1 MSLKWKKTFCGE
13 VKMPE
18 KIKLGQILLEAD
30 LLSAAQL
37 RQALAVQKKSKIKL
51 GQLLVQEGTVRES
64 QIVDLL
70 ARQLNI
76 EKYRPDTFAID
87 LELAKMVPVE
97 MAYTYQVAPIKKI
110 NSLLTIAMPDP
121 LDINAVDVVVRHTK
135 IEVETVI
142 CTDQQLNQLLNSL
155 YGSFAGIVDIL
166 EGMSDITIDKADDKT
181 TVTEDVEMSSLQNM
195 AEEAPVVALAN
206 SILLQAIRDGA
217 SDVHISPAKAHARV
231 RFRVDGK
238 LHEMPAPPRPMFLPI
253 VSRLKILAG
262 MDIAVSRIPQDGRF
276 TVKMKNKDI
285 NIRASTLPSIYG
297 ENVVLRLLD
306 TSSGIY
312 SLDRLGMPA
321 DDRRKIKTAAARPYG
336 MILSTGP
343 TGSGK
348 STSLYAILK
357 QLNHPEVNIITVE
370 DPVEYRIKDILQ
382 IQLNRKAGM
391 TFAKGLRSIL
401 RQDPDVIMVGEI
413 RDCETASI
421 GVQAALTGHRVL
433 STIHT
438 NDAASA
444 VTRMID
450 MGIEPFLVSA
460 VMAVSFAQRLV
471 RKICPGCKDVYR
483 PPKDVL
489 NYWGLDG
496 TDDSVFAKGK
506 GCLNCMNTGYKGRT
520 GLYEVLVVDEAI
532 QELILNHNS
541 AREIERAA
549 IASGNFTPLKQN
561 ALDKVTKGITTF
573 EEAASAVLV

>member
-1 MSLKWKKTFCGE
+1 
-13 VKMPE
+13 MPE
-18 KIKLGQILLEAD
+18 KMKLGQILLEAE
-30 LLSAAQL
+30 LLSVAQL
-37 RQALAVQKKSKIKL
+37 RQALAVQKKRKIKL

-64 QIVDLL
+64 QLVDLL

-76 EKYRPDTFAID
+76 EKYGPDNITID
-87 LELAKMVPVE
+87 LELAKILPAE
-97 MAYTYQVAPIKKI
+97 MAYTYQVAPIRKI

-121 LDINAVDVVVRHTK
+121 LDINAFDAVVRHTK

-142 CTDQQLNQLLNSL
+142 CTEQQLNQLLNSL
-155 YGSFAGIVDIL
+155 YGSFAGITDIL
-166 EGMSDITIDKADDKT
+166 EGMSDLTIDKADDRT
-181 TVTEDVEMSSLQNM
+181 AVTEDVEMSSLQNM

-217 SDVHISPAKAHARV
+217 SDVHISPARAHVRV

-238 LHEMPAPPRPMFLPI
+238 LHEMPAPPRPMFLPF

-276 TVKMKNKDI
+276 TVKMKNRDI

-321 DDRRKIKTAAARPYG
+321 DDRSKINTAVTRPYG

-357 QLNHPEVNIITVE
+357 QLNQPEVNIITVE
-370 DPVEYRIKDILQ
+370 DPVEYRMNDILQ

-391 TFAKGLRSIL
+391 NFAKGLRSIL

-413 RDCETASI
+413 RDRETASV

-450 MGIEPFLVSA
+450 MGIEPFLVSS

-471 RKICPGCKDVYR
+471 RRICPGCKEEYR
-483 PPKDVL
+483 PPDDVL
-489 NYWGLDG
+489 NYWGLAG
-496 TDDSVFAKGK
+496 TEDAVFARGN

-532 QELILNHNS
+532 QELILNNKP
-541 AREIERAA
+541 AREIEGVA

-561 ALDKVTKGITTF
+561 ALDKVTRGITTF